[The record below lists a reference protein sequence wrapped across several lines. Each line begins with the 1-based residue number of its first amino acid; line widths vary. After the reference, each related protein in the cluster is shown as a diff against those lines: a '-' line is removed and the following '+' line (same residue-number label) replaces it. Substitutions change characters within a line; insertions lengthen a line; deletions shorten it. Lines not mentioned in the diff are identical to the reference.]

1 MSSEDE
7 KTPKSTTRSDEDSPV
22 VTKKSKKE
30 KKHHKKK
37 DKSSHH
43 DGGILSEKTH
53 IRPEHK
59 PLLREI
65 LNQIE
70 DLPIAIQFRDPYPW
84 RSNYYPLINDRTW
97 LAGLPPGGEGQADGL
112 EDVP

>member
-7 KTPKSTTRSDEDSPV
+7 KTPKRTSRSDEDSPV

-43 DGGILSEKTH
+43 DSGILSEKSH

-70 DLPIAIQFRDPYPW
+70 DLPIAI
-84 RSNYYPLINDRTW
+84 
-97 LAGLPPGGEGQADGL
+97 
-112 EDVP
+112 